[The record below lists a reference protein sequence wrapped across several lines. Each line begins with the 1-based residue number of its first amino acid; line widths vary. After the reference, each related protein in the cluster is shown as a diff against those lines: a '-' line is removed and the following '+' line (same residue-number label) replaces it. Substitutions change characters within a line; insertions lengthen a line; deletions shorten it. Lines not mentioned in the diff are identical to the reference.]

1 MARWGCFLGFKWGGG
16 RGCMQ
21 KEKGER
27 ALKQEN
33 KYEESSIR
41 GRGGGEVTRIVG
53 KSMI

>member
-1 MARWGCFLGFKWGGG
+1 
-16 RGCMQ
+16 MQ